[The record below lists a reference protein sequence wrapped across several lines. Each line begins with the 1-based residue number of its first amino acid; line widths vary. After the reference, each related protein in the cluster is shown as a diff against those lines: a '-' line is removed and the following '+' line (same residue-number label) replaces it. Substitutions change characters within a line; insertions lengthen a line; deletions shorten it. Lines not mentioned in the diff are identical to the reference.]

1 MENGPVY
8 LDSHATT
15 PVDPQVLEAMLPYF
29 SEQFGNASSKN
40 HGYGNDAHSAVE
52 NARAQLAKAINAR
65 DSEIIFTS
73 GATES
78 INLAIKGLA
87 HSAPENKNH
96 LITVATEHKA
106 VLDCHEFLES
116 DGFKVTYLPV
126 DSQGML
132 NLDQLKEAITSD
144 TLLVSVMHAN
154 NEIGVIQ
161 DIREIGNICKE
172 ADVHFFSDATQTL
185 GKLPIDIQKDN
196 IHMLAASAHKIYGP
210 KGVGMLYLRRSNP
223 RVKPDP
229 VLHGGGHERGYRS
242 GTLNVPGIVGFGKA
256 VEIAR
261 KEAKKENEHLQK
273 LRDSFQNRLL
283 EEIPGSKVNGHLAT
297 RLAHNLNIV
306 LPGVSAEALMIAL
319 KDTVACS
326 SGSACTT
333 AAVLPSHVLSALGLT
348 EDEIESSLRFGLCRG
363 NGEKTISKTVIAT
376 VEQHQKMSMLRI

>member
-15 PVDPQVLEAMLPYF
+15 PVDPRVLEAMLPYF

-52 NARAQLAKAINAR
+52 NSRAQLAKAISAR

-96 LITVATEHKA
+96 LITVVTEHKA

-116 DGFKVTYLPV
+116 DGYKVTYLPV
-126 DSQGML
+126 DSQGIL
-132 NLDQLKEAITSD
+132 NLDQLEETITSD

-161 DIREIGNICKE
+161 DINGIGNICKE
-172 ADVHFFSDATQTL
+172 ADVRFFTDATQTL
-185 GKLPIDIQKDN
+185 GKLPIDVQKDN
-196 IHMLAASAHKIYGP
+196 IHMLAASAHKVYGP

-229 VLHGGGHERGYRS
+229 VQHGGGHERGYRS

-261 KEAKKENEHLQK
+261 KEAKKENEYLQK
-273 LRDSFQNRLL
+273 LRNSFQNRLL
-283 EEIPGSKVNGHLAT
+283 KEIREAKVNGHLEK

-333 AAVLPSHVLSALGLT
+333 HAVLPSHVLSALGLC
-348 EDEIESSLRFGLCRG
+348 EDDIESSLRFGLCRNQSEEG
-363 NGEKTISKTVIAT
+363 LENTANDILEKYKKLNSFT
-376 VEQHQKMSMLRI
+376 

>member
-15 PVDPQVLEAMLPYF
+15 PVDPRVLEAMLPYF

-52 NARAQLAKAINAR
+52 NSRAQLAKAINAR

-210 KGVGMLYLRRSNP
+210 KGVGMLYVRRSNP
-223 RVKPDP
+223 RVKPEP
-229 VLHGGGHERGYRS
+229 VQHGGGHERGYRS

-261 KEAKKENEHLQK
+261 KEAKKENQYLQK
-273 LRDSFQNRLL
+273 LRDTFQNRLL
-283 EEIPGSKVNGHLAT
+283 EEIPGSKVNGHLET

-333 AAVLPSHVLSALGLT
+333 AAVLPSHVLSALGLC
-348 EDEIESSLRFGLCRG
+348 EDDIESSLRFGLCR
-363 NGEKTISKTVIAT
+363 NQSEEDLENTTNDILEKYKKLTAFT
-376 VEQHQKMSMLRI
+376 

>member
-15 PVDPQVLEAMLPYF
+15 PVDPRVLEAMLPYF

-52 NARAQLAKAINAR
+52 NARAQLAKVISAR

-126 DSQGML
+126 DSQGIL

-161 DIREIGNICKE
+161 DIREIGNICKQAE
-172 ADVHFFSDATQTL
+172 VHFFSDATQSF
-185 GKLPIDIQKDN
+185 GKLSIDVQKDN
-196 IHMLAASAHKIYGP
+196 LHMLAASAHKIYGP

-223 RVKPDP
+223 RVKPNP
-229 VLHGGGHERGYRS
+229 VQHGGGHERGYRS

-261 KEAKKENEHLQK
+261 KEAKKENQYLQK
-273 LRDSFQNRLL
+273 LRDTFQNRLL
-283 EEIPGSKVNGHLAT
+283 EEIPGSKVNGHLET

-333 AAVLPSHVLSALGLT
+333 AAVLPSHVLSALGLR
-348 EDEIESSLRFGLCRG
+348 EDEIESSLRFGLCR
-363 NGEKTISKTVIAT
+363 NQSEKDLENTAMYILEKY
-376 VEQHQKMSMLRI
+376 QKLSYL

>member
-1 MENGPVY
+1 MENGPIY

-15 PVDPQVLEAMLPYF
+15 PVDPRVLEAMLPYF

-52 NARAQLAKAINAR
+52 NGRAQLAKAINAR

-126 DSQGML
+126 DSQGIL

-161 DIREIGNICKE
+161 DIHAIGDICKE
-172 ADVHFFSDATQTL
+172 AEVHFFSDATQTL
-185 GKLPIDIQKDN
+185 GKLPIDVQKDN

-283 EEIPGSKVNGHLAT
+283 EEIPGSKVNGHLEK
-297 RLAHNLNIV
+297 RLVHNLNIV

-319 KDTVACS
+319 KDSVACS

-333 AAVLPSHVLSALGLT
+333 AAVLPSHVLTTLGLS
-348 EDEIESSLRFGLCRG
+348 EDEIESSLRFGLCR
-363 NGEKTISKTVIAT
+363 NQSEKDLENTAMYILEKY
-376 VEQHQKMSMLRI
+376 QKLSYL